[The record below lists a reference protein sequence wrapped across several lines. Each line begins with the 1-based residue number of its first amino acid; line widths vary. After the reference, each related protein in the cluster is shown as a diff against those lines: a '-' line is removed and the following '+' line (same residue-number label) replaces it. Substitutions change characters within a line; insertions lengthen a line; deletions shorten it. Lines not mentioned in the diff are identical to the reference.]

1 MKHILLSFAIYV
13 TCRLCR
19 ECKASDLVVCVFS
32 VQDTINLCGQVFFPN
47 LQFDKM
53 SVDFGCILN
62 DTEVTRYIHIVNTSP
77 MEVSYRWSFM
87 LNDQSVAVF
96 HKPPN
101 LMESSKIVVEDLDN
115 ADAEI
120 HSEDLRLGVEDELIP
135 VVRVDIEVEGLTES
149 PSHEP
154 GTLSEVRART
164 MNDLAA
170 IFCLFIA
177 VDSFRQL
184 N

>member
-19 ECKASDLVVCVFS
+19 ECEASDLVVCVFS

-77 MEVSYRWSFM
+77 MEVSYQWSFL

-96 HKPPN
+96 HEPPN

-120 HSEDLRLGVEDELIP
+120 HSEDVHLGVEDELIP
-135 VVRVDIEVEGLTES
+135 VVRVDIEVEGLSES

-164 MNDLAA
+164 IDWLPSS
-170 IFCLFIA
+170 LLLTLS
-177 VDSFRQL
+177 VS
-184 N
+184 